1 MNVFPIVA
9 RVFQLG
15 LAVGLVV
22 LETAVFNIGV
32 V

>member
-1 MNVFPIVA
+1 MNIFPIVA

-15 LAVGLVV
+15 LAVSLVV
-22 LETAVFNIGV
+22 LETAVFNNGV

>member
-1 MNVFPIVA
+1 MNLFPIVA
-9 RVFQLG
+9 RVFQFG

-22 LETAVFNIGV
+22 LETAVFNGGV